1 MKGHN
6 TARALASCALL
17 AALLAAR
24 APAQQPRTTQAQ
36 AQQATAKKFE
46 LTVDSIMRGP
56 DLVGYPPAGVYWSQD
71 SRRVYFRWKRAG
83 EPRLKEP
90 SLYVVNADGTGL
102 RKLSDEEARQA
113 PPASGELSKDKTL
126 TVFTEDGDVFLY
138 DHTRG
143 ERRQLTRTVDAE
155 TNAHFTRDQRHVYFT
170 RQSNLYVLSL
180 DGGSLEQ
187 LTDIRVG
194 VAAEATTARAGGTSG
209 GARVGG
215 GATGGA
221 SASQEFVRKEERQLI
236 EAVREREEQREEQ
249 ERERRA
255 REKRRPFTLA
265 AGQAVTSLLLAPD
278 GSYVVATVA
287 EPSAGRNTVVPNYVS
302 DSGYTEDILGRTKV
316 GDLQGRTRLAL
327 INVTTG
333 EVKWVE
339 TGLPRAQVAPRVQTR
354 TEQNATEAAERERGV
369 EGEAQQAQAVGQAAQ
384 QIQQGGQQ
392 TAAQSQQ
399 TGSQAQQ
406 TGARTG
412 TQSQQ
417 TGQSSQSQQAT
428 AAQSQ
433 QTEAT
438 AQGARDRE
446 VQLFQLQWS
455 DDGTRA
461 ALLARA
467 ADNKDRWVM
476 SLDPATA
483 RTRVLARIHDDA
495 WVGGP
500 GSFTL
505 GWLPDNRR
513 VYFVSERDGWAHL
526 YTADADGGE
535 PLQLTSGKF
544 EVSDVRLSADKTR
557 FYFTSSEGSL
567 FERHLYSMPL
577 DGGARTRLT
586 TMPGS
591 NQADV
596 SPDERLLAVVRSY
609 SNRPPELYVQPN
621 RPAASSNSV
630 STASTSS
637 TSTPP
642 ASTPTTSSS
651 APPATDSEVKQVTT
665 SPLPEFF
672 DYPWI
677 DPPVVSFRARDGATV
692 YGRLYKPANFRRG
705 GPAVLFVHGAGY
717 LQDVTKWWS
726 SYYREFMFQ
735 HLLMERGF
743 LVFSIDYRGSAG
755 YGRDWRTGIYRHMG
769 GKDLDDHV
777 DAVRYLVNEHGVDP
791 RRVGIYGGSYGG
803 FMTLMAMFT
812 TPDIFAAG
820 AALRP
825 VTDWAHYN
833 HPYTSNILNDPQ
845 DDPEAY
851 RQSSPIYFPAGL
863 KGALLICHGM
873 VDTNVNF
880 QDTVRLT
887 ERLIELRKENWQ
899 LAAYPVEDHTFERA
913 DSWAD
918 EYKRILKL
926 FTEQLHPDAA
936 APPAGQRGKESKR

>member
-1 MKGHN
+1 
-6 TARALASCALL
+6 T
-17 AALLAAR
+17 
-24 APAQQPRTTQAQ
+24 
-36 AQQATAKKFE
+36 
-46 LTVDSIMRGP
+46 
-56 DLVGYPPAGVYWSQD
+56 
-71 SRRVYFRWKRAG
+71 
-83 EPRLKEP
+83 
-90 SLYVVNADGTGL
+90 
-102 RKLSDEEARQA
+102 
-113 PPASGELSKDKTL
+113 
-126 TVFTEDGDVFLY
+126 
-138 DHTRG
+138 
-143 ERRQLTRTVDAE
+143 
-155 TNAHFTRDQRHVYFT
+155 
-170 RQSNLYVLSL
+170 
-180 DGGSLEQ
+180 
-187 LTDIRVG
+187 
-194 VAAEATTARAGGTSG
+194 RAGGASG
-209 GARVGG
+209 GAQGG
-215 GATGGA
+215 GVRGGGA

-255 REKRRPFTLA
+255 RERRRPFTLS
-265 AGQAVTSLLLAPD
+265 AGQSVAGLLLSPD
-278 GSYVVATVA
+278 GTYVVAIVA
-287 EPSAGRNTVVPNYVS
+287 EPSAGRNTIVPNYVS
-302 DSGYTEDILGRTKV
+302 DSGYTEEIQGRTKV
-316 GDLQGRTRLAL
+316 GDLQGRTRLA
-327 INVTTG
+327 VVSVATG

-339 TGLPRAQVAPRVQTR
+339 TGLQRAEVAPRVQTR
-354 TEQNATEAAERERGV
+354 TEQNATGEAQRERGV
-369 EGEAQQAQAVGQAAQ
+369 EDEAQQAQQTGQQSQQLQQSQQQTGIQSRQTGAQ
-384 QIQQGGQQ
+384 SGQQSGARSQQGGQQ
-392 TAAQSQQ
+392 A
-399 TGSQAQQ
+399 
-406 TGARTG
+406 
-412 TQSQQ
+412 
-417 TGQSSQSQQAT
+417 SQSQQGQR
-428 AAQSQ
+428 AQSQ

-438 AQGARDRE
+438 SQGARDRE

-455 DDGTRA
+455 EDGTRA
-461 ALLARA
+461 VLMARA
-467 ADNKDRWVM
+467 SDNKDRWVM
-476 SLDPATA
+476 SLDPQTA
-483 RTRVLARIHDDA
+483 RTRVLARIHDEA

-526 YTADADGGE
+526 YTVSTDGGE
-535 PLQLTSGKF
+535 PVQLTSGKF
-544 EVSDVRLSADKTR
+544 EVSDVRLSADKTK
-557 FYFTSSEGSL
+557 FYFTSSERSL
-567 FERHLYSMPL
+567 FERDLYSMPL

-586 TMPGS
+586 TMAGN
-591 NQADV
+591 NQVDV

-609 SNRPPELYVQPN
+609 SNKPPELYIQPN
-621 RPAASSNSV
+621 RPAPPAISASARESAGAASS
-630 STASTSS
+630 ASAQ
-637 TSTPP
+637 
-642 ASTPTTSSS
+642 AS
-651 APPATDSEVKQVTT
+651 DVKQVTT
-665 SPLPEFF
+665 SPTPEFF
-672 DYPWI
+672 TYPWI

-777 DAVRYLVNEHGVDP
+777 DAVRYLVTEHGVDP

-833 HPYTSNILNDPQ
+833 NGYTSNILNDPQ
-845 DDPEAY
+845 DDPVAY
-851 RQSSPIYFPAGL
+851 RQSSPIYFAQGL
-863 KGALLICHGM
+863 KGTLLICHGM

-926 FTEQLHPDAA
+926 FSEQLHPDAGP
-936 APPAGQRGKESKR
+936 PPAGQRGKESRR